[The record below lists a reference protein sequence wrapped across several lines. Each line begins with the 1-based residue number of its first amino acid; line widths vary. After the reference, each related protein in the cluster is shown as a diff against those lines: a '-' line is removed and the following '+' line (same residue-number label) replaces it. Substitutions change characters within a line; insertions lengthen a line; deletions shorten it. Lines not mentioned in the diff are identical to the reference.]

1 MADLLDEILARGRF
15 PELRPSGQ
23 TMGNI
28 DANEVVPGLW
38 QGSVPPEGG
47 ALRRAG
53 FQAVILCAREHQPS
67 GSHFRGIRVF
77 RAPLDDDPKGLTA
90 REIETWLAAASKV
103 ALLVRGGSRVL
114 VTCQAGLNR
123 SGIVVAQALK
133 LNGHSAED
141 AIAAVRRARE
151 WGLCNEAFVKE
162 LLASPHPSEHR
173 IVRP

>member
-1 MADLLDEILARGRF
+1 
-15 PELRPSGQ
+15 
-23 TMGNI
+23 MGNI

-38 QGSVPPEGG
+38 QGSVPPQGG

-67 GSHFRGIRVF
+67 GSLFRGIRVF

-90 REIETWLAAASKV
+90 REIDTWLAAASKV
-103 ALLVRGGSRVL
+103 ALLVRGGTRLGSRVL

-141 AIAAVRRARE
+141 AIAAVRRARGD
-151 WGLCNEAFVKE
+151 WALCNEAFVKA
-162 LLASPHPSEHR
+162 LRAPPHPADGNR